1 VTVAPARSLW
11 GGRTLALLGI
21 ILVAGNLRTAVTA
34 LSPIVTEVSADIPL
48 SALAIGVLGMLP
60 PVCFALFGI
69 FTPVF
74 TRRIGLERMLVLALA
89 AILAGHVIR
98 GVSGSLPLLL
108 LGSVI
113 AFAGLGIGN
122 VLLPPLVK
130 KYFPDRVGLVT
141 SLYATVLSLS
151 TLVPPLL
158 AVPVADSAGWRIS
171 LGQWALLALLA
182 LVPWVTLLV
191 REAAQ
196 HRAERRSP
204 AAGTNS
210 RRGADTD
217 AHPDADADVLSGAE
231 PALPRRIWR
240 SSVAWAITIVFTISS
255 LNAYALFAWLPQ
267 LLRETAGVSAGQA
280 GVLLSLYAAMGIP
293 TALIIPVLT
302 ARLKKVGVIVYAGV
316 AAFLIGDLGLL
327 LAPSAAPW
335 LWVAFAGLGPLF
347 FPLALVLIN
356 LRTRTHEGSVAL
368 SGFVQSVGYT
378 IGALGPIVVG
388 ILRET
393 TGGWTWPLITLMITA
408 LAATVSAVVISRPHM
423 LEDDLNAR
431 R

>member
-1 VTVAPARSLW
+1 MTDTPARSLW
-11 GGRTLALLGI
+11 SGRTLALLGI
-21 ILVAGNLRTAVTA
+21 ILVAANLRTAVTA

-60 PVCFALFGI
+60 PVCFAAFGI
-69 FTPVF
+69 VTPVF

-89 AILAGHVIR
+89 AILVGHVIR
-98 GVSGSLPLLL
+98 GVSGSLPVLL

-141 SLYATVLSLS
+141 SLYATVLSIS
-151 TLVPPLL
+151 TLVPPLI

-191 REAAQ
+191 REAA
-196 HRAERRSP
+196 HRRTEQRR
-204 AAGTNS
+204 TEQ
-210 RRGADTD
+210 DQV
-217 AHPDADADVLSGAE
+217 DADALDGAE
-231 PALPRRIWR
+231 PAVLGRVWR
-240 SSVAWAITIVFTISS
+240 SSVAWAITIVFTVSS
-255 LNAYALFAWLPQ
+255 LNAYAMFAWLPQ

-293 TALIIPVLT
+293 TALVIPVLT
-302 ARLKKVGVIVYAGV
+302 ARLKNVGVIVYAG
-316 AAFLIGDLGLL
+316 ALAFLIGDLGLL
-327 LAPSAAPW
+327 LAPSVAPW

-347 FPLALVLIN
+347 FPLSLVLIN
-356 LRTRTHEGSVAL
+356 LRTRTHDGSVAL

-378 IGALGPIVVG
+378 IGALGPIMVG
-388 ILRET
+388 VLRET
-393 TGGWTWPLITLMITA
+393 TGGWTWPLIALIITA
-408 LAATVSAVVISRPHM
+408 LTATISAVVISRPHM
-423 LEDDLNAR
+423 LEDDLNHHR
-431 R
+431 